1 MSGPWLRPLFA
12 NILAREI
19 RERTQ
24 ASLCGTFSGQNGSQ
38 VSAQVLLSSP
48 FSIIPPKLHSY
59 SMHVLQTTN
68 TLTDRIAVTSLHWRP
83 TVYFQAVAVQKVEMG
98 TDTSHKLLNKT
109 QIICARH
116 YFTTTKIDNP
126 LRQLFPSTRSHTLP
140 VLRPTFQSNFKYKS
154 HFGYFSCQ
162 NHYGL
167 IE

>member
-1 MSGPWLRPLFA
+1 MAA

-24 ASLCGTFSGQNGSQ
+24 ARLCGTFSGQNGSQ
-38 VSAQVLLSSP
+38 VCPKVLLFSP

-59 SMHVLQTTN
+59 SIHVPPTTN
-68 TLTDRIAVTSLHWRP
+68 SLTDRTAVTSLHRRP
-83 TVYFQAVAVQKVEMG
+83 TVYFYAVAAQEVEMG

-116 YFTTTKIDNP
+116 HFTTTKSDNP
-126 LRQLFPSTRSHTLP
+126 LRPHFPSTWSHTAP
-140 VLRPTFQSNFKYKS
+140 ILRPTFEANFKYKS
-154 HFGYFSCQ
+154 HFGYFSCLH
-162 NHYGL
+162 HYGL